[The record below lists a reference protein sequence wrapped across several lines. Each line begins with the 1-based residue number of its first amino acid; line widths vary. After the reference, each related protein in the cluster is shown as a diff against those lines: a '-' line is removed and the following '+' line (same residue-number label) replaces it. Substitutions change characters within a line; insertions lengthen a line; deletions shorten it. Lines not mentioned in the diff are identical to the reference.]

1 MEETALKRCTV
12 NKTASKFMI
21 ALTGVV
27 LTATAGAREVNE
39 TIDAASDGHV
49 DIINIAGTTEVY
61 GWSKNSVEVTGEL
74 GERVEEL
81 VLERSGDKVLV
92 KVKVP
97 RSNSSNIA
105 SDIVVRVPE
114 ASSIDVSGVNADINC
129 EDVTGEQKLRTVS
142 GDIDTEVAGNDITV
156 ETVSGD
162 VDVAGEGENIEARAN
177 TVSGDVT
184 LFRLSGAVTAEAVS
198 GDVIIDEGSYE
209 RAGLQTVNGEV
220 YFEAELR
227 DGGKMTVESVNGDV
241 DVMFSDKV
249 SARFDIETFNG
260 DIDNCFGPK
269 PQRTSKYAPGLE
281 LSFTEGDG
289 DGRVIVS
296 TMNGDIDI
304 CNK

>member
-1 MEETALKRCTV
+1 M
-12 NKTASKFMI
+12 NKTAGKYLI
-21 ALTGVV
+21 GLTGIMLALSVD
-27 LTATAGAREVNE
+27 AEEVNE

-61 GWSKNSVEVTGEL
+61 GWSRNSVEVTGEL
-74 GERVEEL
+74 GARVEEL

-105 SDIVVRVPE
+105 SDIVVRVPA

-129 EDVTGEQKLRTVS
+129 EDVTGEQKLHTVS
-142 GDIDTEVAGNDITV
+142 GDIDTEVADNDITV
-156 ETVSGD
+156 ESVSGD
-162 VDVAGEGENIEARAN
+162 IDVTGDGDDIEARAN

-184 LFRLSGAVTAEAVS
+184 LFRVGGAVTAEAVS

-220 YFEAELR
+220 YFQAELR

-241 DVMFSDKV
+241 EVMFSNKV

-260 DIDNCFGPK
+260 DIDNCCGSGPK
-269 PQRTSKYAPGLE
+269 QLSMSPLNVSISNLADTLLLNMTSTTP
-281 LSFTEGDG
+281 FTD
-289 DGRVIVS
+289 S
-296 TMNGDIDI
+296 TDIFPPSRSSAW
-304 CNK
+304 K